1 MSFRRLRPRLLARL
15 IARRPSLYLRLKGP
29 THDRVAT
36 DTGFP
41 REHAR
46 LVRAGGSVQL
56 LPERCHLWS
65 LARTAAAA
73 RPGARAAAG
82 VYRGGS
88 AELSAAAKPAVAP
101 FPLFD
106 AFGGMPAV
114 APGGG
119 AFRPGDFADTS
130 VASVR
135 NRLAGS
141 PGVEFHPG
149 FCPETA
155 ATPSLRATRFQLVHL
170 DLDLYQST
178 LAGLEFFYPRLQP
191 GGAPVSHDY
200 GDASEPGVKEAF
212 NDFLRGRPEHAKP
225 LRLTQGLATKLEHPA
240 PLNPR

>member
-1 MSFRRLRPRLLARL
+1 MNIRRLRNHLLALL
-15 IARRPSLYLRLKGP
+15 IERRPLVFLRLKNL
-29 THDRVAT
+29 TAHRLARDADFLRT
-36 DTGFP
+36 
-41 REHAR
+41 HAR
-46 LVRAGGSVQL
+46 LVRAGDCVQR
-56 LPERCHLWS
+56 LPERYHLWS
-65 LARTAAAA
+65 LARAAAG
-73 RPGARAAAG
+73 RPGAWAEAG

-88 AELSAAAKPAVAP
+88 AELIAAAKPAATP
-101 FPLFD
+101 FHLFD
-106 AFGGMPAV
+106 TFGGMPAV
-114 APGGG
+114 APGDG

-155 ATPSLRATRFQLVHL
+155 ATPPLRATRFQLVHL

-178 LAGLEFFYPRLQP
+178 LAGLKFFYPRLQP
-191 GGAPVSHDY
+191 DGAPVSHDY
-200 GDASEPGVKEAF
+200 GDASEPGVKQAF

-240 PLNPR
+240 PLNP